1 MRFTFCLILA
11 SLIFTEASALNTTQ
25 PISIFNSNNP
35 DEEKAYVKNAAIAS
49 TVSSHIQ
56 IGNNKNISLASFLIS
71 ANESA
76 NLNLIPVLLG
86 SIKISWNLAL
96 TGRMSAFS
104 NKNKAINAKTSK
116 KHKKCECKILK
127 KICLTINK
135 DVERKS
141 LGNMSSDM
149 YNI

>member
-25 PISIFNSNNP
+25 PIGIFNSNNP
-35 DEEKAYVKNAAIAS
+35 NEEKAHLKNAAIAS

-56 IGNNKNISLASFLIS
+56 IGNNNTIGLASFLIS

-96 TGRMSAFS
+96 TGRMAACS
-104 NKNKAINAKTSK
+104 N
-116 KHKKCECKILK
+116 
-127 KICLTINK
+127 
-135 DVERKS
+135 
-141 LGNMSSDM
+141 
-149 YNI
+149 